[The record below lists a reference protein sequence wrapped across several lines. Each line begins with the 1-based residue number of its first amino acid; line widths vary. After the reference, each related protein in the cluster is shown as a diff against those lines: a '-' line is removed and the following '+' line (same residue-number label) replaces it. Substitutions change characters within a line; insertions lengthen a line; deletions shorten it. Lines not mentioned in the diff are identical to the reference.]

1 MELCPIMVNPHRIFC
16 KFALLG
22 ENLTLKQNVLVKI
35 SKYGRIAEI
44 ECNVS
49 SNEDAREYSFP
60 HHLLLPKFINSHTH
74 IGDSVLKDQAF
85 TLSLNEA
92 VGIKGHKYK
101 INQYP
106 RTDRITAMRS
116 AIIEMIQKGTA
127 VCYDFRENGIN
138 GINELRE
145 AAEKL
150 PIDLHILGRHDNES
164 DLATILSQC
173 DGLGLATPLFFS
185 QKELESIRN
194 HTSSLNVLV
203 ATHIGEELQV
213 IQESLERFGLSDL
226 QVALKYLN
234 PDILIH
240 LTKIDE
246 SELEKVPTSKF
257 IVFCPRSNA
266 YYGLGFP
273 PVNFFL
279 DKGHLIG
286 LGTDN
291 VMSNTPNIL
300 EELRWLV
307 LRLKEQGITIDPLNA
322 LKFITVNPSK
332 ALNVSTGCI
341 KEDYWADLLVI
352 NLQSTRTIFG
362 KDPLLSLLFRSQ
374 LPEDISLNL
383 FHGEIIYNELV

>member
-1 MELCPIMVNPHRIFC
+1 MMVSPHQIFC

-22 ENLTLKQNVLVKI
+22 DDLTLKQNVSVKI
-35 SKYGRIAEI
+35 NKYGRIANI
-44 ECNVS
+44 KYNVS
-49 SNEDAREYSFP
+49 QKEDTREFSFP

-74 IGDSVLKDQAF
+74 IGDSILKDQAF

-92 VGIKGHKYK
+92 VGIKGYKYQV
-101 INQYP
+101 NQYP
-106 RTDRITAMRS
+106 RINRITAMRS
-116 AIIEMIQKGTA
+116 AIVEMIQSGTA

-145 AAEKL
+145 AVEKL
-150 PIDLHILGRHDNES
+150 PIDLYILGRQDDET
-164 DLATILSQC
+164 DLTTILSQC
-173 DGLGLATPLFFS
+173 DGLGLATPLLFS
-185 QKELESIRN
+185 QKELESIGN
-194 HTSSLNVLV
+194 QTSSSNVLV
-203 ATHIGEELQV
+203 ATHIGEERQV
-213 IQESLERFGLSDL
+213 IQESLERFGRSDL

-240 LTKIDE
+240 LTELDEFELNKI
-246 SELEKVPTSKF
+246 PTSKF

-266 YYGLGFP
+266 YFGLGFP

-291 VMSNTPNIL
+291 VMANTPNIL

-307 LRLKEQGITIDPLNA
+307 LRLKEQGISIDPSNA

-332 ALNVSTGCI
+332 ALNLSTGCI
-341 KEDYWADLLVI
+341 KENYWADILVI

-362 KDPLLSLLFRSQ
+362 KDPLMSLLFRCH

-383 FHGEIIYNELV
+383 FHGEIISNELV

>member
-1 MELCPIMVNPHRIFC
+1 M
-16 KFALLG
+16 
-22 ENLTLKQNVLVKI
+22 TLRQNVLVKI
-35 SKYGRIAEI
+35 NEYGRISQI
-44 ECNVS
+44 NYNVS
-49 SNEDAREYSFP
+49 RNEDTKEFSFP
-60 HHLLLPKFINSHTH
+60 HHLMIPKFINSHTH
-74 IGDSVLKDQAF
+74 IGDSILKDQAF
-85 TLSLNEA
+85 SLSLNEA
-92 VGIKGHKYK
+92 VGIKGHKYQ

-106 RTDRITAMRS
+106 RINRITAMRS
-116 AIIEMIQKGTA
+116 ALIEMIQSGTA

-145 AAEKL
+145 AVERL
-150 PIDLHILGRHDNES
+150 PIDLHILGRQDNETN
-164 DLATILSQC
+164 LATILSQC

-185 QKELESIRN
+185 QKELESIKN
-194 HTSSLNVLV
+194 QTSSPDILV

-213 IQESLERFGLSDL
+213 IQESLERFGISDL

-240 LTKIDE
+240 LTKLDE
-246 SELEKVPTSKF
+246 DELKKIPTSKF

-266 YYGLGFP
+266 YFGLGFP
-273 PVNFFL
+273 PIDFFL

-291 VMSNTPNIL
+291 VMSSSPNIL

-307 LRLKEQGITIDPLNA
+307 LRLKEQGISIDPANA

-332 ALNVSTGCI
+332 ALKVSTGCI
-341 KEDYWADLLVI
+341 KKNFWADLLVI
-352 NLQSTRTIFG
+352 NLQSPRTIFG
-362 KDPLLSLLFRSQ
+362 KDPLINLIFRCH

-383 FHGEIIYNELV
+383 YHGEFISNELV